1 VSLSPRAIATLGVGF
16 GATAVAYL
24 GLWPIGAPVDPPVPP
39 VPPAFSGGFALPST
53 LGPKVLISRDDRDLL
68 ELVPILVEVIN
79 GRR

>member
-1 VSLSPRAIATLGVGF
+1 VSLNPRAIATLGVGF

-24 GLWPIGAPVDPPVPP
+24 GLWPVGTPPVEPP
-39 VPPAFSGGFALPST
+39 VPPAVFGGFAAPSLT
-53 LGPKVLISRDDRDLL
+53 VPGLRISRDDRDLL